1 MTFTFKISEV
11 TVHLEYIHVYGHV
24 IAYCMSKQQYI
35 IVKCLNVLTNVLT
48 NSCAISLAFV
58 FVLVTSQCS
67 VSRLSVYSV
76 SMRGEFSLLFCES
89 KVYA

>member
-1 MTFTFKISEV
+1 MIRAC
-11 TVHLEYIHVYGHV
+11 I

-35 IVKCLNVLTNVLT
+35 TVKCLNVLMNFCV
-48 NSCAISLAFV
+48 IILAFV

-89 KVYA
+89 KDYA